1 MLLQTVT
8 PNSFIWLLNSSSPPC
23 SIRRLLMGDK
33 EAGASPSLT
42 SAADG
47 RQAVGATPPS
57 PGNGVITCLWTEGPD
72 SCHLPSFLCIYKKA
86 ISIFLFLWQNCSLE
100 DSPGPSPAERFFFV
114 SAKYGLKALDLFN
127 IIFAG
132 FRNVLLFFLC
142 IFFSSSQSCFSW
154 HLVTI
159 SRGVPSLCPTQS

>member
-23 SIRRLLMGDK
+23 SIRRLLVGDK

-100 DSPGPSPAERFFFV
+100 DSPGPSPAEHFFFFLLELNT
-114 SAKYGLKALDLFN
+114 GLRLL
-127 IIFAG
+127 IFSTLSLQ
-132 FRNVLLFFLC
+132 VLEMCF
-142 IFFSSSQSCFSW
+142 CFSYAYFSVAVRVVFPGIW
-154 HLVTI
+154 
-159 SRGVPSLCPTQS
+159 

>member
-1 MLLQTVT
+1 M
-8 PNSFIWLLNSSSPPC
+8 WLLNSSSPPC
-23 SIRRLLMGDK
+23 SIRRLLVGDK

-47 RQAVGATPPS
+47 RQAAGAAPPS
-57 PGNGVITCLWTEGPD
+57 PGNGVITCLWTEGPG

-100 DSPGPSPAERFFFV
+100 DSPGPSPAEHFIFFCG
-114 SAKYGLKALDLFN
+114 AKYWLKALDLCN

>member
-23 SIRRLLMGDK
+23 SIRRLLVGDK

-57 PGNGVITCLWTEGPD
+57 PGNGVITCLWTEGPG

-100 DSPGPSPAERFFFV
+100 DSPGPSPAERFFFFV
-114 SAKYGLKALDLFN
+114 VLNTGLRLL
-127 IIFAG
+127 IFSTLSLQ
-132 FRNVLLFFLC
+132 VLEMCF
-142 IFFSSSQSCFSW
+142 CFSYAYFSVAVRVVFPGIW
-154 HLVTI
+154 
-159 SRGVPSLCPTQS
+159 

>member
-1 MLLQTVT
+1 MLLQIVT

-23 SIRRLLMGDK
+23 SIRRLLVGDK

-100 DSPGPSPAERFFFV
+100 DSPGPSPAEHFFF
-114 SAKYGLKALDLFN
+114 F
-127 IIFAG
+127 
-132 FRNVLLFFLC
+132 FFLLELNTGLRLL
-142 IFFSSSQSCFSW
+142 IFSTLSLQVLEMCFCFSYAYFSVAVRVVFPGIW
-154 HLVTI
+154 
-159 SRGVPSLCPTQS
+159 

>member
-1 MLLQTVT
+1 
-8 PNSFIWLLNSSSPPC
+8 
-23 SIRRLLMGDK
+23 MGDK

-47 RQAVGATPPS
+47 RQAAGAAPPS
-57 PGNGVITCLWTEGPD
+57 PGNGVLTCLWTEGPD
-72 SCHLPSFLCIYKKA
+72 SCHLPPFLCIYKKA

-100 DSPGPSPAERFFFV
+100 DSPGPSSAEHFFFFFCG
-114 SAKYGLKALDLFN
+114 AKYWLKALEFFH

-132 FRNVLLFFLC
+132 SRNVLLFSLC
-142 IFFSSSQSCFSW
+142 IFFNSGQSCFSW

-159 SRGVPSLCPTQS
+159 SRGVPSLCPTRC

>member
-1 MLLQTVT
+1 
-8 PNSFIWLLNSSSPPC
+8 
-23 SIRRLLMGDK
+23 MGDK

-57 PGNGVITCLWTEGPD
+57 PGNGVITCLWTEGPG

-100 DSPGPSPAERFFFV
+100 DSPGPSPAEHFFFFLLELNT
-114 SAKYGLKALDLFN
+114 GLRLL
-127 IIFAG
+127 IFSTLSLQ
-132 FRNVLLFFLC
+132 VLEMCF
-142 IFFSSSQSCFSW
+142 CFSYAYFSVAVRVVFPGIW
-154 HLVTI
+154 
-159 SRGVPSLCPTQS
+159 